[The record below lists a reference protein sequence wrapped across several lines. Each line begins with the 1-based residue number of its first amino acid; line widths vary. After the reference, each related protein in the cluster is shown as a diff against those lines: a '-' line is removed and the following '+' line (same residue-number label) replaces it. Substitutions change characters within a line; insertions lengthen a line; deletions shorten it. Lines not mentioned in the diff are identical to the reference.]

1 MEQRELERARESSAP
16 AEGRRKRGIWNRWK
30 VPLAVVLTLLLSGGV
45 WCLLLGGEGLAV
57 VEGFLLSRFAFV
69 ETDADLAAA
78 ADRALESMVDAL
90 GDRWSYYR
98 GAEDYQA
105 LKVRRANRYVGVGV
119 TVTYD
124 RQEGLYVQSVTA
136 GGPAEKAGVVPGDII
151 TEVDGVS
158 IAGEERENG
167 AGRIAGEEG
176 TVVELTLLGQD
187 GTTRTAS
194 CTRASLQSASAAGRM
209 LEGNIGYVR
218 LSNFYTGAAG
228 SFRQEVDALLDQ
240 GAAGLIV
247 DLRNDPGGYIAELT
261 DILDYL
267 LPEGEVFRQKSR
279 WWFETVTRSDADC
292 VDLPIVTIVNA
303 DSYSAAEIMA
313 AELREFQ
320 GSPIVGERTSGKGY
334 SQLTFPLLNGGAMG
348 LSTAAYYTGE
358 GVSLIGVGITPDV
371 EVALT
376 SGGEDSQLAAAVEL
390 LGKQ

>member
-1 MEQRELERARESSAP
+1 MELRELEQAREGSAP
-16 AEGRRKRGIWNRWK
+16 AEKRRKRWSRTWWK

-69 ETDADLAAA
+69 ETDADLGAAS
-78 ADRALESMVDAL
+78 DRALESMVDAL

-98 GAEDYQA
+98 SAEDYRE
-105 LKVRRANRYVGVGV
+105 LKARRANRYVGVGV

-124 RQEGLYVQSVTA
+124 RREGLYVQSVTA
-136 GGPAEKAGVVPGDII
+136 GGPAEKAGVIPGDII

-158 IAGEERENG
+158 IAGDERESG

-176 TVVELTLLGQD
+176 TVVALTLLGQD
-187 GTTRTAS
+187 GATRTVS

-218 LSNFYTGAAG
+218 LSNFYTGAAE
-228 SFRQEVDALLDQ
+228 SFRQEVDALVKQ
-240 GAAGLIV
+240 GAVGLIV
-247 DLRNDPGGYIAELT
+247 DLRNDPGGYISELT

-267 LPEGEVFRQKSR
+267 LPEGEVFRQKPR

-303 DSYSAAEIMA
+303 DSYSAAEILA

-320 GSPIVGERTSGKGY
+320 GSPIVGEHTSGKGY

-348 LSTAAYYTGE
+348 LSTATYYTGE
-358 GVSLIGVGITPDV
+358 GTSLIGVGITPDV

-376 SGGEDSQLAAAVEL
+376 EGEDGQLAAAVEL
-390 LGKQ
+390 LQGR